1 MSLSR
6 IRNDM
11 PHQPT
16 ITSAEMRGINRSAI
30 LELIRRESPIARTT
44 IAQCLGVSLP
54 TVMRIVEEL
63 TEDGFVRPHGGTEWS
78 GGRRRPLLE
87 FNADGYLVL
96 GIDLGG
102 TKMYGAISDLGGRIL
117 NEIDIGHHGT
127 SGEESFN
134 RLVTLID
141 ALLASPKLEGRKV
154 RGIGVGAPGITLH
167 REGIV
172 KWAFTLNWKDYPLKA
187 KLSEHYNLPITVDND
202 VNLATLGE
210 FWFGAGQSTRNM
222 VLVAV
227 GTGIG
232 SGIIIDGALY
242 RGASEASGEIG
253 HMIPGR
259 EFLGKDYRDFGSL
272 ESVASGTGIRE
283 RASSIFQS
291 QGDLAFA
298 EKLTA
303 EQVFE
308 AARQKQEW
316 ACRIIDETV
325 DYLAI
330 AISNLS
336 VSFDPEL
343 IVLGGGVTN
352 SADLLVEPILRRI
365 SGMIPMPP
373 RLVVSDLGLRATVM
387 GAVVTVLH
395 NTSNFYLVRKLS

>member
-1 MSLSR
+1 
-6 IRNDM
+6 
-11 PHQPT
+11 
-16 ITSAEMRGINRSAI
+16 
-30 LELIRRESPIARTT
+30 
-44 IAQCLGVSLP
+44 
-54 TVMRIVEEL
+54 
-63 TEDGFVRPHGGTEWS
+63 
-78 GGRRRPLLE
+78 
-87 FNADGYLVL
+87 
-96 GIDLGG
+96 
-102 TKMYGAISDLGGRIL
+102 
-117 NEIDIGHHGT
+117 
-127 SGEESFN
+127 
-134 RLVTLID
+134 
-141 ALLASPKLEGRKV
+141 
-154 RGIGVGAPGITLH
+154 
-167 REGIV
+167 
-172 KWAFTLNWKDYPLKA
+172 
-187 KLSEHYNLPITVDND
+187 
-202 VNLATLGE
+202 
-210 FWFGAGQSTRNM
+210 M
-222 VLVAV
+222 VLIAV

-283 RASSIFQS
+283 RASSIFRS
-291 QGDLAFA
+291 QGDLASG

-308 AARQKQEW
+308 AARQKQGW